1 MFIVFEGLDGS
12 GQSTQ
17 AELLYEYLISRGK
30 KVLLTKEPTNTI
42 FGGIAKSCLKKELN
56 LSPMTLQLLF
66 ATDRSHHLEKEILP
80 ALETGKIVI
89 SDRYFFSSIAYGS
102 LDVEMDFLMKINS
115 KFKVPDLIF
124 FLDVPPKVCI
134 KRISNS
140 RNGFELFE
148 EEKKL
153 EKVRE
158 NYLKIWSKFKN
169 VFKIDGT
176 KEKEK
181 VFEEIR
187 EIIDKKVFKEK

>member
-17 AELLYEYLISRGK
+17 AELLYEYLTSRGK

-124 FLDVPPKVCI
+124 FLDVPPKICI